1 MQRPKDPWLVK
12 KHAPISP
19 GFFVAFLAQTDN
31 LSNLPL
37 NPHCERS
44 SYVLSNPAQ
53 NLRLH
58 HHSAS
63 THLVDKS
70 QPIQSAHQNNMRHHR
85 SGART
90 HSPRVA
96 RSRWPGHIALCRH
109 RHHLVH
115 HIPDLAEG
123 HNLSSEQQPPTSRI
137 LIPILLTGLSGLP
150 PLSIDMFL
158 PSMPAMVREFQTQPT
173 HIQPAVTLFLMALG
187 AAQLVFGP
195 LSDRYGRRP
204 ILLIGLA
211 CYALAGLGCLFAPTV
226 GALILARVLQG
237 FAGGSGP
244 SVSRAVVRDIY
255 GEIHAARI
263 MSYMA
268 TAIALAP
275 ILAPIIGGFLQTY
288 FGWQAVFVVL
298 SALGTLFFFGYL
310 WAVPETNNMIDPTAL
325 NPTRMIANYRD
336 LLSSRQYLG
345 YTFMV
350 AILFWGMFAFITNS
364 SFVLIT
370 ELSVSPQLYGFCF
383 GSVAVGLMIGA
394 FLSGRLN
401 NRLGSARII
410 QIGSLIAAGAGLLLL
425 GLKLAGV
432 FSVIT
437 IIAPMCLFT
446 IGGGMVRP
454 QAMPAQSCPTRKSRT
469 RSALMGFIQMSTA
482 GLFVTL
488 FSQFYS
494 ASSLS
499 MVTAIAIS
507 GIIALLVRRTLLPSG
522 ATP

>member
-1 MQRPKDPWLVK
+1 M
-12 KHAPISP
+12 
-19 GFFVAFLAQTDN
+19 
-31 LSNLPL
+31 
-37 NPHCERS
+37 E
-44 SYVLSNPAQ
+44 
-53 NLRLH
+53 
-58 HHSAS
+58 AS
-63 THLVDKS
+63 T
-70 QPIQSAHQNNMRHHR
+70 QPPCGGLFKATSFGR
-85 SGART
+85 GFLLPYLT
-90 HSPRVA
+90 K
-96 RSRWPGHIALCRH
+96 
-109 RHHLVH
+109 
-115 HIPDLAEG
+115 G
-123 HNLSSEQQPPTSRI
+123 HNLSAERQSPTSRI

-195 LSDRYGRRP
+195 LSDRFGRRP
-204 ILLIGLA
+204 ILLIGLS

-275 ILAPIIGGFLQTY
+275 ILAPILGGFLQAY
-288 FGWQAVFVVL
+288 FGWHAVFVVL
-298 SALGTLFFFGYL
+298 STLGVLFFFGYL

-325 NPTRMIANYRD
+325 NPTRMRANYRD

-370 ELSVSPQLYGFCF
+370 ELGVSPQLYGFCF

-410 QIGSLIAAGAGLLLL
+410 QIGSLIAAGAGLLML

-454 QAMPAQSCPTRKSRT
+454 QAMAGAIVPYPEKAGLA
-469 RSALMGFIQMSTA
+469 SALMGFIQMSTA

-494 ASSLS
+494 ASSIS
-499 MVTAIAIS
+499 MATAIAIS
-507 GIIALLVRRTLLPSG
+507 GIIALLVRRTLLPDG

>member
-1 MQRPKDPWLVK
+1 M
-12 KHAPISP
+12 
-19 GFFVAFLAQTDN
+19 
-31 LSNLPL
+31 
-37 NPHCERS
+37 
-44 SYVLSNPAQ
+44 
-53 NLRLH
+53 
-58 HHSAS
+58 
-63 THLVDKS
+63 DKS
-70 QPIQSAHQNNMRHHR
+70 QSIQSAHQNNIRHHG
-85 SGART
+85 SGSRT
-90 HSPRVA
+90 HSSSVA
-96 RSRWPGHIALCRH
+96 RHGRAGPLALYRP
-109 RHHLVH
+109 RHHLVY
-115 HIPDLAEG
+115 HIPDLERSHICLLSHSRGRDTSHTSQLTKG
-123 HNLSSEQQPPTSRI
+123 HNLSAERQSPTSRI

-173 HIQPAVTLFLMALG
+173 HIQPAVTFFLIALG

-204 ILLIGLA
+204 ILLIGLS

-275 ILAPIIGGFLQTY
+275 ILAPILGGFLQAY

-298 SALGTLFFFGYL
+298 SALGVLFFFGYL
-310 WAVPETNNMIDPTAL
+310 WTVPETNNLMDPTAL
-325 NPTRMIANYRD
+325 NPTRMRANYRD

-370 ELSVSPQLYGFCF
+370 ELGVSPQLYGFCF
-383 GSVAVGLMIGA
+383 GSRRRGPHD
-394 FLSGRLN
+394 R
-401 NRLGSARII
+401 RI
-410 QIGSLIAAGAGLLLL
+410 LIW
-425 GLKLAGV
+425 
-432 FSVIT
+432 
-437 IIAPMCLFT
+437 P
-446 IGGGMVRP
+446 P
-454 QAMPAQSCPTRKSRT
+454 QQSPRQRT
-469 RSALMGFIQMSTA
+469 HHSNWQ
-482 GLFVTL
+482 
-488 FSQFYS
+488 
-494 ASSLS
+494 
-499 MVTAIAIS
+499 
-507 GIIALLVRRTLLPSG
+507 P
-522 ATP
+522 